1 VVRNKKEEKMR
12 LKHVGLVCRSENN
25 SDRFYENLLGL
36 KKIGSKMVPGD
47 LSRQIFNLNSEYKIV
62 NYANDAIHFE
72 IFIDAHRTYDDKRIE
87 HICLEFEDLEAF
99 LAKCQQMAVTIL
111 KIHRGDAVLTFIRDF
126 DGNLF
131 ELKEKS

>member
-1 VVRNKKEEKMR
+1 MR

-47 LSRQIFNLNSEYKIV
+47 LSRQIFNLDSEYKIV

-72 IFIDAHRTYDDKRIE
+72 IFIDAHRTHDDKRIE
-87 HICLEFEDLEAF
+87 HICLEFEDLKAF
-99 LAKCQQMAVTIL
+99 LANCQQMAVKIL
-111 KIHRGDAVLTFIRDF
+111 KIHSGDAVLTFIRDF

-131 ELKEKS
+131 ELKESQP

>member
-1 VVRNKKEEKMR
+1 MR